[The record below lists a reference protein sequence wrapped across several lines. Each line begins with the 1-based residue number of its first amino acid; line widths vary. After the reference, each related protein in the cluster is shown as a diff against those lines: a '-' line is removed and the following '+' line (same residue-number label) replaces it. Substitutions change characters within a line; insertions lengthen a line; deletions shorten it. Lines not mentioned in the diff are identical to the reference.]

1 MVPQLDEGALILT
14 EELSALHFNVP
25 QMYHD
30 LKTLYRL
37 TFSFYDPAVRAV
49 ILKRIL
55 EAFGTLTNLPTRPQD
70 TTQGVTYH
78 FMHDTLQEKVFKQ
91 IFV

>member
-1 MVPQLDEGALILT
+1 
-14 EELSALHFNVP
+14 
-25 QMYHD
+25 MYRD

-49 ILKRIL
+49 LLKRVL
-55 EAFGTLTNLPTRPQD
+55 ETFGTLTNLPTRPQD
-70 TTQGVTYH
+70 ITQGITYH
-78 FMHDTLQEKVFKQ
+78 FMHDVLQEKVLKQ